1 MPFDLEKLG
10 EVLAALFI
18 GSSTLLLTAA
28 IAWRLAVKP
37 TMRAILELRATRGGA
52 DPALLRRMVELEE
65 EVRALKDRLAAL
77 PEGNPARALGTD
89 VPWRGTKER
98 T

>member
-1 MPFDLEKLG
+1 MPLDLEKLG
-10 EVLAALFI
+10 EVLVALFI

-37 TMRAILELRATRGGA
+37 TMRAILEFRAMRVGA
-52 DPALLRRMVELEE
+52 EPPLLRRMTELEE

-77 PEGNPARALGTD
+77 PEGKPSLPLGTD